1 MNPFNPNK
9 LLKSRYSTCS
19 VPSNFF
25 GTISISGNTLSGSTL
40 NNNILIG
47 HKVTGMT
54 QGYIYLPYLLAEATP
69 FVMDRWW
76 SIEVLRKE
84 RKEKLKKLGWS

>member
-9 LLKSRYSTCS
+9 LLKSRYSLS
-19 VPSNFF
+19 NIPANFF
-25 GTISISGNTLSGSTL
+25 GTINISGSTLSGSTL
-40 NNNILIG
+40 IG
-47 HKVTGMT
+47 HKTTGMT
-54 QGYIYLPYLLAEATP
+54 QGYIYLPYILAESTP

-76 SIEVLRKE
+76 SIEILRKE